1 MRKSMKSRIWRL
13 AGVGLLCVSVSA
25 QTLAEGQGPQDQQGE
40 HSGGGGQHGYSGEHS
55 GRGEHGGSSPLQSKP
70 DEVRQTQQPRQGYYQ
85 DIPRNNHGNPHSQAG
100 GPGQRHDDRWEGRPD
115 GHGNGWGPGPQY
127 RPGHEIERFPD
138 QHMRV
143 PYHGNDYFYSGGYW
157 YRPHG
162 SRYVVVEPP
171 HGIRVN
177 YLPAYSR
184 EVWIGGALFFLAAG
198 TYYQYLNDTREYVVV
213 NPPIAVAPQPMPVPV
228 SNGYDVIAYP
238 AYGQSPQQVDQDR
251 YDCHRWAVEQSGFD
265 PAAATYAPPA
275 YMADNYR
282 RAMGA
287 CLSGRGYSVN

>member
-1 MRKSMKSRIWRL
+1 MKSRIWRL

-25 QTLAEGQGPQDQQGE
+25 QTLAEGQG
-40 HSGGGGQHGYSGEHS
+40 
-55 GRGEHGGSSPLQSKP
+55 GSSPLQDKP

-85 DIPRNNHGNPHSQAG
+85 DIPRNNHGNQHWQAG
-100 GPGQRHDDRWEGRPD
+100 GPGQRHDDRWEGRPE

-127 RPGHEIERFPD
+127 RPGHEIDRFPD

-162 SRYVVVEPP
+162 PRYVVVEPP
-171 HGIRVN
+171 RGIRVT
-177 YLPAYSR
+177 YLPDYAR

-198 TYYQYLNDTREYVVV
+198 TYYQYLNDSREYVVV
-213 NPPIAVAPQPMPVPV
+213 NPPVAMAPAPVPV
-228 SNGYDVIAYP
+228 SGGYDVIAYP
-238 AYGQSPQQVDQDR
+238 AYGQSPQQIDQDR
-251 YDCHRWAVEQSGFD
+251 YDCHRWAVGQSGFD

-275 YMADNYR
+275 YVADNYR